1 MDTTKIKLISFDLW
15 ETLIFDSKNHNQ
27 RNKLRINNLRL
38 LFDKYGQAISDEKI
52 LESLSFISKNCSQD
66 HNSGF
71 DKKTDIRIKEL
82 LNFLDIKI
90 DNKLI
95 EKEILNAL
103 DSSFLKHPPS
113 IFSTAIKILNSL
125 KKRYSL
131 CLTSNTGI
139 TSPKIYRKYL
149 DEVGIFDKFDKL
161 YLSNELLVSK
171 PSSSIFK
178 IILDD
183 FKLKPYEIV
192 HIGDNL
198 FTDIFGAKKCGFG
211 TVFINKRNSV
221 NNNLKI
227 YPDYTVKDISKI
239 PDLFL

>member
-15 ETLIFDSKNHNQ
+15 ETLIFDRQNHNQ

-38 LFDKYGQAISDEKI
+38 LFNKYGQDISDEKI
-52 LESLSFISKNCSQD
+52 LGSLSFVNKNCSQN

-90 DNKLI
+90 DNKLF

-103 DSSFLKHPPS
+103 DSSFLKYPPS
-113 IFSTAIKILNSL
+113 IFPTAIKILNSL
-125 KKRYSL
+125 KNRYSL

-139 TSPKIYRKYL
+139 TSPNIYRKYL
-149 DEVGIFDKFDKL
+149 NEVGIFDKFDKL

-171 PSSSIFK
+171 PSLSMFK
-178 IILDD
+178 FILDD
-183 FKLKPYEIV
+183 FKLKPHEIV
-192 HIGDNL
+192 HVGDNL
-198 FTDIFGAKKCGFG
+198 FTDIFGAKKCGFKSIH
-211 TVFINKRNSV
+211 INKRNSV
-221 NNNLKI
+221 NDNLQI
-227 YPDYTVKDISKI
+227 YPDYTLNDISELK
-239 PDLFL
+239 DLFL

>member
-1 MDTTKIKLISFDLW
+1 M
-15 ETLIFDSKNHNQ
+15 
-27 RNKLRINNLRL
+27 
-38 LFDKYGQAISDEKI
+38 
-52 LESLSFISKNCSQD
+52 
-66 HNSGF
+66 
-71 DKKTDIRIKEL
+71 
-82 LNFLDIKI
+82 
-90 DNKLI
+90 
-95 EKEILNAL
+95 
-103 DSSFLKHPPS
+103 
-113 IFSTAIKILNSL
+113 
-125 KKRYSL
+125 
-131 CLTSNTGI
+131 
-139 TSPKIYRKYL
+139 
-149 DEVGIFDKFDKL
+149 

-171 PSSSIFK
+171 PSFSIFK

-183 FKLKPYEIV
+183 FKLKPDEIV